1 MPAMHTTS
9 VRTFLTSM
17 WWRSWTE
24 LAILEAPAIAWLLSS
39 PEAEAVEFPDRR
51 SVAFGAISC
60 ALNLSTDPTKRLL
73 LSLKIESDP
82 VDVSDLTKSQ
92 RNCVRIGPAD
102 PGQHIA
108 D

>member
-9 VRTFLTSM
+9 VRTLLTSM

-24 LAILEAPAIAWLLSS
+24 LASLEAPAIGWLLSS
-39 PEAEAVEFPDRR
+39 PEAGAVEVPDRR

-60 ALNLSTDPTKRLL
+60 ALNLSTDPTKRFL
-73 LSLKIESDP
+73 LSLEVESNLTEIE
-82 VDVSDLTKSQ
+82 
-92 RNCVRIGPAD
+92 RYCVRIGPAD
-102 PGQHIA
+102 PGQHVA

>member
-9 VRTFLTSM
+9 VRTFLTLM

-39 PEAEAVEFPDRR
+39 PEAEAVEVPDRR

-60 ALNLSTDPTKRLL
+60 ALNLSTDPAKRLL
-73 LSLKIESDP
+73 LSLEIESNLA
-82 VDVSDLTKSQ
+82 DVSDLNKIE
-92 RNCVRIGPAD
+92 RNCVRKGPAD
-102 PGQHIA
+102 PGQHVA